1 MELQFQKDFCF
12 RDSLWLE
19 KNKEKRDLALV
30 YSDVLCDAAA
40 VVTQNKVKGNPV
52 YVTQE
57 HIKNGKAQAIIV
69 NSANANT
76 FNGKEGLINAYKWLN
91 SPVIN

>member
-40 VVTQNKVKGNPV
+40 VVTQNKVK
-52 YVTQE
+52 E
-57 HIKNGKAQAIIV
+57 ILFMLHR
-69 NSANANT
+69 NT
-76 FNGKEGLINAYKWLN
+76 LKMEKHKL
-91 SPVIN
+91 S

>member
-1 MELQFQKDFCF
+1 MEIIKGGVTVSEGFFASGIHCGL
-12 RDSLWLE
+12 R

-76 FNGKEGLINAYKWLN
+76 F
-91 SPVIN
+91 